1 MEATRAFP
9 SLHRLGECFL
19 GCGVGWI
26 DDGVFA
32 VGHVVVIVL
41 PFRLWAVGVGHLDP
55 AGQTVR
61 VLPCGVVVEVDLH
74 GASVRESRFEVVAH
88 GVAALGDFGDV
99 GVLFEQ
105 SSGVFRCQ
113 WHSCAPFL
121 GFLVS
126 TFRLAGFVGFGRQS
140 FEFGLFLPVFVLVGE
155 WFGQCLLRGGEF
167 PFGVGQPFRELAGV
181 GGHVPDDPVEL
192 ADDAGWSG
200 QVGAGHLGAGFVFV
214 DGLDGQGDPSGGCRP
229 ACDDGQSV
237 VFGYRVPVVR
247 LVGGLVEE
255 PACGLPVADR
265 LAVDGHALPSAVHA
279 RGLVDAQGLGGERL
293 VVGLL
298 ADRLADSLDAWLEL
312 LADVPA
318 GVGLLLRP

>member
-1 MEATRAFP
+1 M
-9 SLHRLGECFL
+9 
-19 GCGVGWI
+19 
-26 DDGVFA
+26 FA
-32 VGHVVVIVL
+32 VGHVVVVVL

-74 GASVRESRFEVVAH
+74 GASVREPCLEVVAH
-88 GVAALGDFGDV
+88 GVAALGDAGDV

-105 SSGVFRCQ
+105 SSDVFLGQ
-113 WHSCAPFL
+113 WHVLAPFL
-121 GFLVS
+121 LRGFLVS
-126 TFRLAGFVGFGRQS
+126 TFRLAGLVGFGRQS

-181 GGHVPDDPVEL
+181 GGHVPDDSVEL

-214 DGLDGQGDPSGGCRP
+214 DGLDGQGDPSAGGRSVR
-229 ACDDGQSV
+229 DDGQAV

-255 PACGLPVADR
+255 PACGLPVGDR

-298 ADRLADSLDAWLEL
+298 ADGPAQELDAWLEL

>member
-1 MEATRAFP
+1 M
-9 SLHRLGECFL
+9 
-19 GCGVGWI
+19 
-26 DDGVFA
+26 FA
-32 VGHVVVIVL
+32 VGHVVVVVL
-41 PFRLWAVGVGHLDP
+41 PFRLWPVGIGHLDP

-61 VLPCGVVVEVDLH
+61 VFPCGVVVEVDLH
-74 GASVRESRFEVVAH
+74 GASVREPRFEVVAH

-99 GVLFEQ
+99 VVLFEQ

-126 TFRLAGFVGFGRQS
+126 TFRLPGFVGFGRQP
-140 FEFGLFLPVFVLVGE
+140 FEFCLFLPVLVLVGE
-155 WFGQCLLRGGEF
+155 WFGQRLLRGGEF
-167 PFGVGQPFRELAGV
+167 PFGVRQPFRELAGV
-181 GGHVPDDPVEL
+181 GGHVLDDSVEL
-192 ADDAGWSG
+192 ADDAGRSG
-200 QVGAGHLGAGFVFV
+200 QVGSGHLGTGFVLV
-214 DGLDGQGDPSGGCRP
+214 DGLDGQGDPSSGGRP

-237 VFGYRVPVVR
+237 VFGDRVPVVR

-265 LAVDGHALPSAVHA
+265 PAVDGHALPLAVHA
-279 RGLVDAQGLGGERL
+279 CGLVDVQGLGRERL

-298 ADRLADSLDAWLEL
+298 ADRLADPLDAWLEL
-312 LADVPA
+312 LVDVPA

>member
-1 MEATRAFP
+1 M
-9 SLHRLGECFL
+9 
-19 GCGVGWI
+19 
-26 DDGVFA
+26 
-32 VGHVVVIVL
+32 
-41 PFRLWAVGVGHLDP
+41 
-55 AGQTVR
+55 
-61 VLPCGVVVEVDLH
+61 EVDLH
-74 GASVRESRFEVVAH
+74 GAAVREPGFEVVSH
-88 GVAALGDFGDV
+88 GVAALGDAVDI

-105 SSGVFRCQ
+105 SSDVFPCQ
-113 WHSCAPFL
+113 WHACAPFRFC

-126 TFRLAGFVGFGRQS
+126 TFRLPGFVGFGRQP

-155 WFGQCLLRGGEF
+155 WFGQCLLCGGEL

-181 GGHVPDDPVEL
+181 GGHVPDESVEL

-200 QVGAGHLGAGFVFV
+200 QVWTGHLAAGFVFV
-214 DGLDGQGDPSGGCRP
+214 DRLDGQGDPSGGVGA
-229 ACDDGQSV
+229 ACDDGQAV

-265 LAVDGHALPSAVHA
+265 LSVDGHALPSAVHA
-279 RGLVDAQGLGGERL
+279 GGLVDAQGLGGERL

-298 ADRLADSLDAWLEL
+298 ADRLAQEFDAWLEL